1 MKRIL
6 LITLVGILSFTYSSA
21 QLADGS
27 IAPDWTL
34 TDINGTAHNLYSY
47 LDQSY
52 TVFIDFS
59 AIWCGPCWSYHI
71 SGALENLYKDHGP
84 AGFPNVNANTTDD
97 VMVFFIEGDEGTMA
111 ELNGMGSSTQGDW
124 LTGTPYPVFC
134 TDGTVNNANTTSL
147 YSIGYWPTIYKI
159 CPDRTLTEAG
169 QDPNPYDLVINPTTA
184 CSPAATQPNDPSLF
198 PYGGPGSTCIDSNN
212 TTMVGTTL
220 VYLGDVSPV
229 ISVQNQGMQ
238 TLTSLDS
245 IRVKATRIAT
255 GSVVY
260 DSTTSWNGNLQTYQ
274 VASIILPTITGL
286 WGYEWIE
293 ITISGPN
300 GTVDPNTTNNYT
312 NFTLSPGNII
322 TASITQN
329 GGVITANG
337 FSGTP
342 PYSYV
347 WSTGQSTQDI
357 VPTVGGSYSV
367 VVTDINGCVS
377 DPVIYIFSITSSVED
392 ISIKNISIHPN
403 PSRDVFNIT
412 FKTEEKQNL
421 KMRIVNV
428 LGEQLITEN
437 LYQFVGSYTKQI
449 NLTNKAKGIYFLEIE
464 TEDGKINK
472 KLVLQ

>member
-34 TDINGTAHNLYSY
+34 TDVNGTAHNLYSY
-47 LDQSY
+47 LDGSY

-169 QDPNPYDLVINPTTA
+169 QDPNPYSLVSCN
-184 CSPAATQPNDPSLF
+184 PAATQPNDPSLF
-198 PYGGPGSTCIDSNN
+198 PYGGPISTCIDSNN

-220 VYLGDVSPV
+220 VYLGDISPV

-300 GTVDPNTTNNYT
+300 GTVDPNTTNNFT

-322 TASITQN
+322 TASIIQN

-337 FSGTP
+337 YSGTS
-342 PYSYV
+342 PYTYL
-347 WSTGQSTQDI
+347 WSTTEITQSIT
-357 VPTVGGSYSV
+357 PSSGGSYSV

-377 DPVIYIFSITSSVED
+377 DPVIYILSITSSVED
-392 ISIKNISIHPN
+392 ISIKNLSIYPN

-412 FKTEEKQNL
+412 LTSNEKQDL
-421 KMRIVNV
+421 KIRILNV
-428 LGEQLITEN
+428 IGENIFIESKH
-437 LYQFVGSYTKQI
+437 QFIGQYTKQI
-449 NLTNKAKGIYFLEIE
+449 MLGKYPKAIYFLEIE
-464 TEDGKINK
+464 TYDGVINK
-472 KLVLQ
+472 KLILQ